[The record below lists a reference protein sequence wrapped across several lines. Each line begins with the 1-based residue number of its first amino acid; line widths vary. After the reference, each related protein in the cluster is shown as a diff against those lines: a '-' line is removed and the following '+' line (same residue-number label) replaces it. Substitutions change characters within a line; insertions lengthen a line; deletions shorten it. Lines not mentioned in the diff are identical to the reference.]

1 MPRFLMSVALA
12 LLAFAPAGQAQG
24 PGNFPGMPPGGA
36 TNAGTCGGCNREFTW
51 SGGTANAPKRCPHC
65 NTRFGYVENADGT
78 RTNLGVGI
86 TSGAGIAKLVIFAI
100 IVVCVVIGGLAKL
113 IGVLVSGGSARPKRK
128 KAKKRRPVVEEDD
141 DEDDAPPR
149 KSDLPRADAKPK
161 PKHDDDD
168 DAGFEVI
175 GDAPPPPTPAPT
187 SGPPRRAKARLLP
200 PGGAP

>member
-1 MPRFLMSVALA
+1 MPRLLLSVALA

-24 PGNFPGMPPGGA
+24 PGNFPSLPPGGP

-65 NTRFGYVENADGT
+65 NTRFGYVENEDGT

-86 TSGAGIAKLVIFAI
+86 TSTAGIAKLVVFAI
-100 IVVCVVIGGLAKL
+100 IVACVVIGGLAKL

-128 KAKKRRPVVEEDD
+128 KLKKRRPVVGEDDD

-149 KSDLPRADAKPK
+149 KSDRPRADAKPV
-161 PKHDDDD
+161 PKAAPED
-168 DAGFEVI
+168 DAGFEVL
-175 GDAPPPPTPAPT
+175 GDAPPPPAP
-187 SGPPRRAKARLLP
+187 GPPRRARAKLLP
-200 PGGAP
+200 PDGAP